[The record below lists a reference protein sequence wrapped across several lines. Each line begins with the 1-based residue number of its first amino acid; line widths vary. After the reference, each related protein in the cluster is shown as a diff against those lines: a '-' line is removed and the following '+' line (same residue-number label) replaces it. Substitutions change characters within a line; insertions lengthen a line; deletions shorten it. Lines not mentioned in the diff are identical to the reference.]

1 MDMSNNWH
9 LQWDMDGFQWEVLAA
24 YMYEY
29 YPVQGNPGHINTW
42 INCLKFAYD
51 HLLTECGPTKFLT
64 IYTND
69 DQKFV
74 IDRQTIIDVLKKEY
88 PEEFI

>member
-1 MDMSNNWH
+1 MSDKWH
-9 LQWDMDGFQWEVLAA
+9 LQWDMDGFQWEVLSA
-24 YMYEY
+24 YMYED
-29 YPVQGNPGHINTW
+29 YPEKGEAMHVNTW
-42 INCLKFAYD
+42 MNCLKFAYD
-51 HLLTECGPTKFLT
+51 YLLSDNGPAKTLT

-74 IDRQTIIDVLKKEY
+74 IDRKTVIDVLKNEY